1 MRFERIQEQS
11 DEESPSLAARIE
23 ETNKIMTQQHPN
35 QGSKKIFHLLPNAHL
50 DPVWL
55 WDWREGLGEGQT
67 TVRTVLDLMEEFP
80 ELTFFRGESAIYEHI
95 EKVDP
100 ATFRRIE
107 QMVDS
112 GRWDVVGGT
121 YVQPDSNLVSAEALC
136 RQFEVGL
143 KYFSE
148 RFGRR
153 PRVAWQA
160 DSFGHTP
167 GFPDVLSAFGM
178 EGFAFTRPQRAQ
190 FPMDSPAFWWQGRG
204 KRKVL
209 CYRQHWLWYCSE
221 RFNLPHVLDE
231 TLRLCAAHPHANVGV
246 LMGLGN
252 HGGGPS
258 RRHILDARE
267 WAGLH
272 PEVEVRFSTL
282 HRFFDVLREE
292 VPGLPEGAVPVHDGD
307 LGFCLRGCYS
317 SALRL
322 KSAHRASENALAMA
336 ETTAAAMDA
345 GLGAPYAESLTPE
358 WKAVLFNSFHDI
370 LPGSSIERALDD
382 QIALAGS
389 VVRRSQ
395 EVSFDALTRLAMEVD
410 TSVPLPVASDAPRD
424 VPLLVWNPSPVVFRG
439 WMELEAS
446 LDYRPF
452 HGCSADVGS
461 MPLVLEGPD
470 GEKPP
475 FQEIATEHHSMRN
488 AAWRKRVVF
497 HSEVPALGWKVFR
510 IGSRATEARPE
521 QDPECIGE
529 AGPQPAIRNA
539 RWRVELTPERRIKI
553 LREGKPFLGGDG
565 AMDLAT
571 VEDIWGSWGGM
582 EEENNAILTDKVT
595 SRWAVSEAVVI
606 EHGPERAA
614 LWTRWTG
621 GKSWVDLTFYLTR
634 DGDEIR
640 VSGRMLWNE
649 RSSRLKLVLP
659 SSGPL
664 EMQVPAG
671 VAARPQ
677 AGHLPCGRWVRRG
690 EGPGSFGF
698 VSDVFSDVDAAA
710 DALHVTLVRASRYA
724 DDVPT
729 PANVR
734 PWAPAMDLGEF
745 KFRFLLVPGTTDLER
760 LTGNL
765 LNPPVVLCVA
775 PHAGRLPDQ
784 GTFGLIEPSHAVLL
798 ALRHD
803 GGGAFSVRIQ
813 NFSDAETD
821 VVFTLAGQQFPLGVF
836 RPWEIRTSELAR
848 VEGKLAAA
856 VTNGAEGVH
865 DKQ

>member
-1 MRFERIQEQS
+1 MPHQQQS
-11 DEESPSLAARIE
+11 
-23 ETNKIMTQQHPN
+23 K
-35 QGSKKIFHLLPNAHL
+35 GSKKVIHLLPNAHL

-100 ATFRRIE
+100 ATFRRIG

-121 YVQPDSNLVSAEALC
+121 YIQPDSNLVSTEVLC

-148 RFGRR
+148 RFGRA

-167 GFPDVLSAFGM
+167 GWPDVLSSFGM

-190 FPMDSPAFWWQGRG
+190 FPMESPAFWWQGG
-204 KRKVL
+204 SGAKIL

-221 RFNLPHVLDE
+221 RFNLPHILDE
-231 TLRLCAAHPHANVGV
+231 TLRLSAHQPFQNAGV

-272 PEVEVRFSTL
+272 PEVEIRFSTL
-282 HRFFDVLREE
+282 HGFFDALREE
-292 VPGLPEGAVPVHDGD
+292 LPGLPGEAVPVHNGD

-317 SALRL
+317 SALKM

-336 ETTAAAMDA
+336 ETTAAAVDA
-345 GLGAPYAESLTPE
+345 GLGALEAESLAPE
-358 WKAVLFNSFHDI
+358 WKGVLFNSFHDI

-395 EVSFDALTRLAMEVD
+395 EVSFDSLTRLAMEVD
-410 TSVPLPVASDAPRD
+410 TSVPPPVAPDAPRD
-424 VPLLVWNPSPVVFRG
+424 VPLLVWNPSPVAFRG
-439 WMELEAS
+439 WMEIEAS

-452 HGCSADVGS
+452 HGCSADLGS

-510 IGSRATEARPE
+510 FGTHATDARPG
-521 QDPECIGE
+521 QDPECVGE
-529 AGPQPAIRNA
+529 AGAQPTIRNA

-553 LREGKPFLGGDG
+553 LREGTPFLGGDG
-565 AMDLAT
+565 TMDLVT

-582 EEENNAILTDKVT
+582 EEEPDAILTEKI
-595 SRWAVSEAVVI
+595 SARWSVSEASI
-606 EHGPERAA
+606 LEHGPERAA

-621 GKSWVDLTFYLTR
+621 GGSWVDLTFYLAR
-634 DGDEIR
+634 ECDEVR

-671 VAARPQ
+671 VAVRPHP
-677 AGHLPCGRWVRRG
+677 GHLPCGRWVRRG
-690 EGPGSFGF
+690 SIGF
-698 VSDVFSDVDAAA
+698 ASDVFSDVDATGS
-710 DALHVTLVRASRYA
+710 ALQVTLVRASRYA

-729 PANVR
+729 PAEVR
-734 PWAPAMDLGEF
+734 PWAAALDLGEF
-745 KFRFLLVPGTTDLER
+745 KFRFLLAPGTSDLER
-760 LTGNL
+760 LAANL
-765 LNPPVVLCVA
+765 LNPPVPLCVS
-775 PHAGRLPDQ
+775 PHTGKLPDH
-784 GTFGLIEPSHAVLL
+784 GTFGGIEPASATLL

-803 GGGAFSVRIQ
+803 GGEAFTVRVQ
-813 NFSDAETD
+813 NFSDAEAD
-821 VVFTLAGQQFPLGVF
+821 VVFTLAGQQFPLGAF
-836 RPWEIRTSELAR
+836 RPWEIRTSELSVR
-848 VEGKLAAA
+848 AASGGDN
-856 VTNGAEGVH
+856 VNS
-865 DKQ
+865 